1 MTTPLNKN
9 YWAETESLSAETD
22 TSHLNKTKPRDRD
35 FTCGAETVKIGYSAE
50 MTSNRPGHTENT
62 KNVIEVTFWEI
73 SDTPHSTGPYMSP
86 AIHYNSSCLEF
97 LFNHHLFSIAHIW

>member
-50 MTSNRPGHTENT
+50 MTSNPEYEKAEIHTKAANCRKKTLFRSQTASLIAQSISIDWLFRPG
-62 KNVIEVTFWEI
+62 
-73 SDTPHSTGPYMSP
+73 
-86 AIHYNSSCLEF
+86 
-97 LFNHHLFSIAHIW
+97 